1 MSDAP
6 GPSGPAPAS
15 GSPDEQFVVPLP
27 TQALPV
33 AEPTRALPTAG
44 SAPVV
49 PPAPTSAPTSAPS
62 PYAAQPSPY
71 AAQPS
76 WWPPPAGAVAPE
88 AGSAGS
94 DRPVDPLIGQVGSA
108 LFWITVGWWLF
119 FVVRLMGRIARV
131 GFDDTLVIRTIDAGP
146 EETVSAAVLSV
157 LAALLLLLGRG
168 RTGRTPLGWAA
179 LGLAV
184 LTVAVTVWRL
194 LP

>member
-6 GPSGPAPAS
+6 GPAGPAPAS

-27 TQALPV
+27 TQALPA
-33 AEPTRALPTAG
+33 AEPTRALPT
-44 SAPVV
+44 
-49 PPAPTSAPTSAPS
+49 SAPS
-62 PYAAQPSPY
+62 PYAVQPSPY

-88 AGSAGS
+88 AGI

-108 LFWITVGWWLF
+108 LFWVTVGWWLF
-119 FVVRLMGRIARV
+119 FVVRLMGRIARM

-146 EETVSAAVLSV
+146 EETVAAAVLSV

-168 RTGRTPLGWAA
+168 RAGRTPLGWAS